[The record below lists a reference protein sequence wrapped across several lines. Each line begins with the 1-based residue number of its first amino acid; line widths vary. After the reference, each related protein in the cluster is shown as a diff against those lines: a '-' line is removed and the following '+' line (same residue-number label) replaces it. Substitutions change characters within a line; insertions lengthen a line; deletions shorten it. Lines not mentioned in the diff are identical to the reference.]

1 MLSVVFGMLAIE
13 LFTDPSIIAVWV
25 AVVTC
30 MVLTVQD
37 DNGRLSET
45 LTATRTD
52 LTAQLAQ
59 CEQVCTCMYMYRNYV
74 HAIRMTLILSKYW
87 LSRVLRSFS
96 THLHHTHTH
105 THRRWP
111 DAARS

>member
-1 MLSVVFGMLAIE
+1 
-13 LFTDPSIIAVWV
+13 
-25 AVVTC
+25 

-59 CEQVCTCMYMYRNYV
+59 CEQVCTCMYMYHMCMLFV
-74 HAIRMTLILSKYW
+74 
-87 LSRVLRSFS
+87 
-96 THLHHTHTH
+96 
-105 THRRWP
+105 
-111 DAARS
+111 